1 MDVTTLR
8 GHSALDQPAQVAEIH
23 ARGVTGYGGLAPLQV
38 ELTSSGDPDRL
49 GATVRGWNDHNAQEA
64 LRFDV
69 VRTTQ
74 SGPAVLRPRAGTNHE
89 LVHRPLT
96 QPRRTPATHTCP
108 H

>member
-23 ARGVTGYGGLAPLQV
+23 ARRVTGYGGLAPLQV

-49 GATVRGWNDHNAQEA
+49 GATVRGWNDHDAQES

-69 VRTTQ
+69 VRTT
-74 SGPAVLRPRAGTNHE
+74 SPALLSCGREPEPT
-89 LVHRPLT
+89 
-96 QPRRTPATHTCP
+96 THWSIAP
-108 H
+108 